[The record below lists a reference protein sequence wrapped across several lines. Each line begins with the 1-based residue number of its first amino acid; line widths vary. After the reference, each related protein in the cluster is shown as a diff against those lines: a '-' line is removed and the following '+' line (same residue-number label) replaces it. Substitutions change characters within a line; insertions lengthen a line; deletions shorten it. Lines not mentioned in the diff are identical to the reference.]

1 MSQSSIITTTTTTTH
16 RPSAAAIVAIVIF
29 ILLVVIG
36 VVLAV
41 RRARAHKQQ
50 SAIPGPPD
58 GPGSLPLNL
67 GPGVSEEYGRF
78 RQAETLEERVENM

>member
-58 GPGSLPLNL
+58 GPGALNL